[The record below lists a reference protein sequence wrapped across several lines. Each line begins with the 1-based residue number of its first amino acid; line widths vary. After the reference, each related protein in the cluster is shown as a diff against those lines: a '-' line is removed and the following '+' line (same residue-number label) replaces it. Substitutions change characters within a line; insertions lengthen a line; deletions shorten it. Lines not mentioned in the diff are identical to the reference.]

1 MLSYTTHSLEKLEQ
15 LCKQLGFKVRY
26 EKGNFRT
33 GACVL
38 QTSKVIVV
46 NRFLNT
52 ESRINAIADVLA
64 IIQLDEEISLLN
76 EKQKQLLMSIKQ
88 TKLKI

>member
-1 MLSYTTHSLEKLEQ
+1 MLSNTSHSLEKLEL
-15 LCKQLGFKVRY
+15 LCKALGFKVRY
-26 EKGNFRT
+26 EKGSFKS

-52 ESRINAIADVLA
+52 ESRISAIADVLA
-64 IIQLDEEISLLN
+64 AAQLEDETALLSD
-76 EKQKQLLMSIKQ
+76 KQKQLLMSIKQ

>member
-1 MLSYTTHSLEKLEQ
+1 LEKLEQ

-52 ESRINAIADVLA
+52 ESRINAIADVLT